1 MKCLGIK
8 QDAMLEVEVH
18 VKRREVRWA
27 RAQRQRRHFLNR
39 RLVSHS
45 ARPLHTP
52 LPSSATLQTN
62 AIMSDAT
69 LYEET
74 FNITSTIADKYD
86 RVTRVLGST
95 HDAST
100 TLALDVNHELYPLS
114 SGETV
119 TMVLATTLNLDGTK
133 DERGWRE
140 KKGES
145 TLADMYDYVCYGKV
159 YRFEEGEEGNTM

>member
-1 MKCLGIK
+1 
-8 QDAMLEVEVH
+8 
-18 VKRREVRWA
+18 
-27 RAQRQRRHFLNR
+27 
-39 RLVSHS
+39 
-45 ARPLHTP
+45 
-52 LPSSATLQTN
+52 
-62 AIMSDAT
+62 MSDAT

-159 YRFEEGEEGNTM
+159 YRFEEGEEGNTIKCYVSFGGLLMCLDGPHKKLSPLRIDHVYMLLKK

>member
-1 MKCLGIK
+1 
-8 QDAMLEVEVH
+8 
-18 VKRREVRWA
+18 
-27 RAQRQRRHFLNR
+27 
-39 RLVSHS
+39 
-45 ARPLHTP
+45 
-52 LPSSATLQTN
+52 
-62 AIMSDAT
+62 MSDAT

-74 FNITSTIADKYD
+74 FNINSTIADKYD

-159 YRFEEGEEGNTM
+159 YRFEEGEEGNTIKCYVSFGGLLMCLDGPHKKLSPLRIDHVYMLLKK